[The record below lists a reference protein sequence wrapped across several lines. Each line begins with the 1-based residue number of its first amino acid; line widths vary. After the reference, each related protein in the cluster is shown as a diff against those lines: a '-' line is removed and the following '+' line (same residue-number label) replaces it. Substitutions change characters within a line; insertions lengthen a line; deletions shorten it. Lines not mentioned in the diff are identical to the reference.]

1 MFDEGQNHVITIDL
15 YISMCYYISN
25 SQYVILCL
33 HLMIYKEF
41 FSLVYLSNI
50 FKHSKLPNWHG
61 RLAVRNR

>member
-41 FSLVYLSNI
+41 FSLICLSI
-50 FKHSKLPNWHG
+50 
-61 RLAVRNR
+61 